1 MESVLHVLQ
10 AVLDIVNEMSP
21 YLLLGFLLAGIMHAF
36 IPDGW
41 YTKYLSGN
49 TMRSVINAAIFGIPL
64 PLCSCGVIPTAM
76 SLRREGASKG
86 AVVSFLIATPQTG
99 VDSIFATYSLMG
111 LPFAVVRP
119 IAALFTAMIG
129 GTFVN
134 GGTDSL
140 CPDGHLPHNGEN
152 HADSNS
158 VVNKPNDSSLP
169 ITGKGLW
176 EKVLSALRFGFIEM
190 MEDIGKWLVV
200 GLIVA
205 GLITAL
211 VPDEFFAVFKDNTV
225 LSMLLVLCISVPMY
239 ICATGSIP
247 IAVALMMKGL
257 TPGAALVM
265 LMAGPA
271 CNVASILVVNKVL
284 GKKTLVL
291 YLAAIVGGSILF
303 GFGIDY
309 LLPREWFTDH
319 LNSTHA
325 CCHEVASWFEW
336 TCTAILT
343 LLLLNVL
350 RMKLQHKSACSCGHD
365 HSGHC
370 HCHDSHDHCH
380 CHDEACSSTV
390 NTPEGSPLRGEDVH
404 RTEGVF
410 FFHIKGMTCNHCRS
424 NAEKAIRSVKGV
436 ESVSVDLQSGVA
448 TVIGD
453 DIDDNA
459 VKEAVESI
467 GFTLVRND

>member
-1 MESVLHVLQ
+1 MDYVLDILM
-10 AVLDIVNEMSP
+10 AVLGIVNEMSP

-49 TMRSVINAAIFGIPL
+49 TFRSVLNAAIFGVPL

-129 GTFVN
+129 GTFVTVGN
-134 GGTDSL
+134 KDDEQDEKNLKEETSRAYSEQ
-140 CPDGHLPHNGEN
+140 PHLSF
-152 HADSNS
+152 ADRC
-158 VVNKPNDSSLP
+158 V
-169 ITGKGLW
+169 
-176 EKVLSALRFGFIEM
+176 EALKFGFVEM

-205 GLITAL
+205 GLITVL
-211 VPDEFFAVFKDNTV
+211 VPDSFFAIFKDNTL
-225 LSMLLVLCISVPMY
+225 LSMLLVLCVSVPMY

-291 YLAAIVGGSILF
+291 YLAAIIGGSILF

-319 LNSTHA
+319 LSKTHD
-325 CCHEVASWFEW
+325 CCHEVAGWFEW
-336 TCTAILT
+336 LCTGILA

-350 RMKLQHKSACSCGHD
+350 RMRLMHKSACSCGHEHCSHD
-365 HSGHC
+365 SHHGHHC
-370 HCHDSHDHCH
+370 HCHDD
-380 CHDEACSSTV
+380 ACSCEAEEKVEENTEAHHAHQPHSSLSQTTTKTYTV
-390 NTPEGSPLRGEDVH
+390 
-404 RTEGVF
+404 
-410 FFHIKGMTCNHCRS
+410 KGMTCNHCRA
-424 NAEKAIRSVKGV
+424 NTEKVIRTVKGV
-436 ESVSVDLQSGVA
+436 ESVSVDLHSGIA
-448 TVIGD
+448 TVTGS
-453 DIDDNA
+453 DIDDTA
-459 VKEAVESI
+459 IRDAVESI
-467 GFTLVRND
+467 GFTLEF